1 MYNTL
6 GSIKQVEGSMDTARL
21 ISAVYSELQSDY
33 QALAPRKAAMIVTD
47 AGQVLTNMALFATL
61 ASDVSDQIG
70 MAAYIYLMT
79 DRPGVFETLESAAD
93 GRLVLCEAST
103 LGDELKKKQEY
114 LATALEIKTEVPES
128 LYGERLETLTLAMPQ
143 LGSAIRSS
151 QTVYMGY
158 RLAKPQVTKVET
170 LRRDKL
176 RLTFNQPIN
185 ENANTVDREE
195 VVPDGSAVRLTVA
208 RYYTPTGR
216 SIQKPYSD
224 GTESYNRELLSR
236 YEHNELFSADS
247 IHFADS
253 LKYVTEGGKV
263 VYGGGG
269 IMPDIFV
276 PADTSDM
283 TPYFREV
290 AGRNIL
296 YRFTLDYTDRHR
308 AQLNGIRTL
317 EELDRF
323 FGSQPDLLGEFV
335 RYAARQG
342 VAPKPAEIER
352 SKEVMLA
359 QIKAYVGRNTPLEDN
374 AFYHNIQSIDNV
386 VKQALEVL
394 SAPRPDNELHVR
406 DTVARTEPSL

>member
-1 MYNTL
+1 
-6 GSIKQVEGSMDTARL
+6 
-21 ISAVYSELQSDY
+21 
-33 QALAPRKAAMIVTD
+33 MIVYTQDRAGNRETQYSDGQGEFTD
-47 AGQVLTNMALFATL
+47 EQLVVLIDEYSASSSEILAGALQDNDRGTIIGRRSYGKGL
-61 ASDVSDQIG
+61 VQSQI
-70 MAAYIYLMT
+70 
-79 DRPGVFETLESAAD
+79 PF
-93 GRLVLCEAST
+93 
-103 LGDELKKKQEY
+103 
-114 LATALEIKTEVPES
+114 
-128 LYGERLETLTLAMPQ
+128 
-143 LGSAIRSS
+143 
-151 QTVYMGY
+151 
-158 RLAKPQVTKVET
+158 
-170 LRRDKL
+170 
-176 RLTFNQPIN
+176 
-185 ENANTVDREE
+185 
-195 VVPDGSAVRLTVA
+195 PDGSAVRLTVA

-406 DTVARTEPSL
+406 TRSRGPSRRFSATTRGRSRMVPASLFAACTGAHSGKQRDVAYLRHTRHTFIASILDITIDSPGRPGQTDRFRPERCPVAKTAKVGRAPASTRSRKTGTVCVASCTFISRRLHDYAVAEVTDR

>member
-1 MYNTL
+1 MQ
-6 GSIKQVEGSMDTARL
+6 KL
-21 ISAVYSELQSDY
+21 ILDIRGNSGGLLE
-33 QALAPRKAAMIVTD
+33 QAIAISNEFLPADKMIVYTQDRAGNRETQYSDGQGEFTD
-47 AGQVLTNMALFATL
+47 EQLVVLIDEYSASSSEILAGALQDNDRGTIIGRRSYGKGL
-61 ASDVSDQIG
+61 VQSQI
-70 MAAYIYLMT
+70 
-79 DRPGVFETLESAAD
+79 PF
-93 GRLVLCEAST
+93 
-103 LGDELKKKQEY
+103 
-114 LATALEIKTEVPES
+114 
-128 LYGERLETLTLAMPQ
+128 
-143 LGSAIRSS
+143 
-151 QTVYMGY
+151 
-158 RLAKPQVTKVET
+158 
-170 LRRDKL
+170 
-176 RLTFNQPIN
+176 
-185 ENANTVDREE
+185 
-195 VVPDGSAVRLTVA
+195 PDGSAVRLTVA

-394 SAPRPDNELHVR
+394 SGSPGRTTSSMSGIRSRGPSRRFSATTRGRSPVAPAFLSAARPGPYSEKQR
-406 DTVARTEPSL
+406 DVAHLRHTRHTLLYCKYTRRYDRLARTTRTNGPFPTGTMPCR

>member
-1 MYNTL
+1 
-6 GSIKQVEGSMDTARL
+6 
-21 ISAVYSELQSDY
+21 
-33 QALAPRKAAMIVTD
+33 
-47 AGQVLTNMALFATL
+47 
-61 ASDVSDQIG
+61 
-70 MAAYIYLMT
+70 
-79 DRPGVFETLESAAD
+79 
-93 GRLVLCEAST
+93 
-103 LGDELKKKQEY
+103 
-114 LATALEIKTEVPES
+114 
-128 LYGERLETLTLAMPQ
+128 
-143 LGSAIRSS
+143 
-151 QTVYMGY
+151 
-158 RLAKPQVTKVET
+158 
-170 LRRDKL
+170 
-176 RLTFNQPIN
+176 
-185 ENANTVDREE
+185 
-195 VVPDGSAVRLTVA
+195 
-208 RYYTPTGR
+208 
-216 SIQKPYSD
+216 
-224 GTESYNRELLSR
+224 
-236 YEHNELFSADS
+236 
-247 IHFADS
+247 
-253 LKYVTEGGKV
+253 
-263 VYGGGG
+263 
-269 IMPDIFV
+269 MPDIFV

-394 SAPRPDNELHVR
+394 SAPRAGQRAPCP

>member
-1 MYNTL
+1 
-6 GSIKQVEGSMDTARL
+6 
-21 ISAVYSELQSDY
+21 
-33 QALAPRKAAMIVTD
+33 
-47 AGQVLTNMALFATL
+47 
-61 ASDVSDQIG
+61 
-70 MAAYIYLMT
+70 
-79 DRPGVFETLESAAD
+79 
-93 GRLVLCEAST
+93 
-103 LGDELKKKQEY
+103 
-114 LATALEIKTEVPES
+114 
-128 LYGERLETLTLAMPQ
+128 
-143 LGSAIRSS
+143 
-151 QTVYMGY
+151 
-158 RLAKPQVTKVET
+158 
-170 LRRDKL
+170 
-176 RLTFNQPIN
+176 
-185 ENANTVDREE
+185 
-195 VVPDGSAVRLTVA
+195 
-208 RYYTPTGR
+208 
-216 SIQKPYSD
+216 
-224 GTESYNRELLSR
+224 
-236 YEHNELFSADS
+236 
-247 IHFADS
+247 
-253 LKYVTEGGKV
+253 
-263 VYGGGG
+263 
-269 IMPDIFV
+269 MPDIFV

-406 DTVARTEPSL
+406 DTVARTAPSL

>member
-1 MYNTL
+1 
-6 GSIKQVEGSMDTARL
+6 
-21 ISAVYSELQSDY
+21 
-33 QALAPRKAAMIVTD
+33 
-47 AGQVLTNMALFATL
+47 
-61 ASDVSDQIG
+61 
-70 MAAYIYLMT
+70 
-79 DRPGVFETLESAAD
+79 
-93 GRLVLCEAST
+93 
-103 LGDELKKKQEY
+103 
-114 LATALEIKTEVPES
+114 
-128 LYGERLETLTLAMPQ
+128 
-143 LGSAIRSS
+143 
-151 QTVYMGY
+151 
-158 RLAKPQVTKVET
+158 
-170 LRRDKL
+170 
-176 RLTFNQPIN
+176 
-185 ENANTVDREE
+185 
-195 VVPDGSAVRLTVA
+195 
-208 RYYTPTGR
+208 
-216 SIQKPYSD
+216 
-224 GTESYNRELLSR
+224 
-236 YEHNELFSADS
+236 
-247 IHFADS
+247 
-253 LKYVTEGGKV
+253 
-263 VYGGGG
+263 
-269 IMPDIFV
+269 MPDIFV

-323 FGSQPDLLGEFV
+323 FGSPPDLLGEFV

>member
-1 MYNTL
+1 
-6 GSIKQVEGSMDTARL
+6 
-21 ISAVYSELQSDY
+21 
-33 QALAPRKAAMIVTD
+33 MIVYTQDRAGNRETQYSDGQGEFTD
-47 AGQVLTNMALFATL
+47 EQLVVLIDEYSASSSEILAGALQDNDRGTIIGRRSYGKGL
-61 ASDVSDQIG
+61 VQSQI
-70 MAAYIYLMT
+70 
-79 DRPGVFETLESAAD
+79 PF
-93 GRLVLCEAST
+93 
-103 LGDELKKKQEY
+103 
-114 LATALEIKTEVPES
+114 
-128 LYGERLETLTLAMPQ
+128 
-143 LGSAIRSS
+143 
-151 QTVYMGY
+151 
-158 RLAKPQVTKVET
+158 
-170 LRRDKL
+170 
-176 RLTFNQPIN
+176 
-185 ENANTVDREE
+185 
-195 VVPDGSAVRLTVA
+195 PDGSAVRLTVA

-317 EELDRF
+317 EEP
-323 FGSQPDLLGEFV
+323 GPLL
-335 RYAARQG
+335 RLAAG
-342 VAPKPAEIER
+342 PARRIRPLCGPAGRGTET
-352 SKEVMLA
+352 
-359 QIKAYVGRNTPLEDN
+359 GRNRTLERGHAGPD
-374 AFYHNIQSIDNV
+374 QS
-386 VKQALEVL
+386 LR
-394 SAPRPDNELHVR
+394 RPQHAAGGQCFL
-406 DTVARTEPSL
+406 P